1 MLHCFLN
8 FDPRGFP
15 RGIICN
21 SSLDT
26 FKIFSILITVKDGKS
41 IWQIYNDEVIHIFKC
56 YHVIVLS
63 DIKEKLAKH

>member
-1 MLHCFLN
+1 MYIYIYIY
-8 FDPRGFP
+8 
-15 RGIICN
+15 IICN

-41 IWQIYNDEVIHIFKC
+41 IWQIYSDEVIHIFKC

-63 DIKEKLAKH
+63 DIKEKLTKH

>member
-1 MLHCFLN
+1 MYIYIYIIYIYIY
-8 FDPRGFP
+8 
-15 RGIICN
+15 IICN

-26 FKIFSILITVKDGKS
+26 FKIFSILITAKDGKS

-63 DIKEKLAKH
+63 DIKEKLTKH